1 MKEEIFGGLY
11 SIFPDNVT
19 INSSTF
25 PTLGLE
31 VLQNNAGLVIYQLV
45 TLGKLIN
52 SSESQLLL
60 LSSETSLQDVQE
72 HCDIQGCNTNSKSSA
87 YTYISL
93 GSSLRWS
100 SVNTGTCWLFPLQ
113 MLNIWSLPLDVPSS
127 PGWNFYF
134 CSLGWTDFQMPPWF
148 LPLRIHTFV

>member
-11 SIFPDNVT
+11 SIFPANVT

-60 LSSETSLQDVQE
+60 LSSETPLQDVQE
-72 HCDIQGCNTNSKSSA
+72 HCDVQDCNTNSKSPA

-93 GSSLRWS
+93 GSSLR
-100 SVNTGTCWLFPLQ
+100 
-113 MLNIWSLPLDVPSS
+113 
-127 PGWNFYF
+127 
-134 CSLGWTDFQMPPWF
+134 
-148 LPLRIHTFV
+148 

>member
-1 MKEEIFGGLY
+1 MKIFLKVFIPL
-11 SIFPDNVT
+11 SANVT

-60 LSSETSLQDVQE
+60 LSSETPLQDVQE
-72 HCDIQGCNTNSKSSA
+72 HCDVQDCNTNS
-87 YTYISL
+87 
-93 GSSLRWS
+93 
-100 SVNTGTCWLFPLQ
+100 
-113 MLNIWSLPLDVPSS
+113 
-127 PGWNFYF
+127 
-134 CSLGWTDFQMPPWF
+134 
-148 LPLRIHTFV
+148 